1 MLEIS
6 IANSML
12 LASQRGMQVTGNNV
26 ANASTPGYHRQI
38 IQFAAQQ
45 PMELDGQSYGRGV
58 EITDV
63 QRAYS
68 DQLESTITAQTTRNG
83 YVDSLKTSLAQLQ
96 SSLPTDASSISSL
109 LGNVFNGMQ
118 QASSQLGNIA
128 SRKMV
133 IANASVLAQQ
143 FNTLAANMD
152 QMRTSVDAQITATV
166 NATNPL
172 LSQIAD
178 LNAQIAS
185 ITDQGISPNDLIDTR
200 DQLINTVAEKIAVE
214 VQPGVSGQVT
224 LLQSGTPLVI
234 GGAAQ
239 KLHLALNSSGKMVVS
254 TQGGKVPLTITEGSL
269 GGLLDVRDHRL
280 PDVRQNL
287 DTLAR
292 SVAQAFDEVQATGLG
307 VDGGFTQLTGQR
319 SVLDVTVPLNAAE
332 ASFPP
337 RAGSLFVTMTN
348 SSTGQKTMTEVKI
361 DPATQSLNDLAAS
374 IGTTVPNLQVF
385 VSKESGT
392 MTLLAAPGYKVDFAG
407 GIDPNPT
414 TSFSAGTTATA
425 TMGGEFTGGTNDA
438 YTYTFLSSGTVGVT
452 PGLQARVTDQA
463 GNVLGTFNIGQ
474 GYEAG
479 QPMEGPN
486 GVTLT
491 LSTGDV
497 TAGDSLSAKVVGQPD
512 SSGILT
518 TLGINSFFSGID
530 AGTMKVNSLLTS
542 NPNALATSRSGQPG
556 DTSNLQRFV
565 DLQDQQR
572 MASGTETMS
581 SFFNQMVAD
590 VGTQVSSLDQQSS
603 TNQILTTRLKE
614 QQQSV
619 SGVNVNEEML
629 NIIKYQQMF
638 QSAAKYV
645 SAVNDMYQQLF
656 HSI

>member
-26 ANASTPGYHRQI
+26 ANANTPGYHRQI
-38 IQFAAQQ
+38 IKFAAQQ
-45 PMELDGQSYGRGV
+45 PMELEGQSFGRGV
-58 EITDV
+58 EITDI

-68 DQLESTITAQTTRNG
+68 GQLETAITAQTTRNG
-83 YVDSLKTSLAQLQ
+83 YVDSLKTSLTQLQ
-96 SSLPTDASSISSL
+96 SNLPTDASSISSL

-118 QASSQLGNIA
+118 QASSQLGNVA

-133 IANASVLAQQ
+133 IADASVLAQQ

-152 QMRTSVDAQITATV
+152 QMRISVDAEINSTIGSV
-166 NATNPL
+166 NPL
-172 LSQIAD
+172 LTQIAD
-178 LNAQIAS
+178 LNTQIAS

-200 DQLINTVAEKIAVE
+200 DQLINTVAEKIPIE

-254 TQGGKVPLTITEGSL
+254 TQGGKVPLTITEGAL

-280 PDVRQNL
+280 PDVRQSL

-292 SVAQAFDEVQATGLG
+292 SVAQAFDEVQSTGVG

-319 SVLDVTVPLNAAE
+319 SVLDVTVPLNAAG

-348 SSTGQKTMTEVKI
+348 TSTGQKTMTEVPI
-361 DPATQSLNDLAAS
+361 DPATQSLNDVAAA
-374 IGTTVPNLQVF
+374 IGTAVPNLQVF

-392 MTLLAAPGYKVDFAG
+392 ATLLAAPGFKVDFSG
-407 GIDPNPT
+407 GIDQNPT
-414 TSFSAGTTATA
+414 TSFSGGTTSTA
-425 TMGGEFTGGTNDA
+425 TMGGEFTGTTNDA
-438 YTYTFLSSGTVGVT
+438 YTYTFLSSGTIGVT
-452 PGLQARVTDQA
+452 PGLQARVTDQS

-479 QPMEGPN
+479 QPIEGPN
-486 GVTLT
+486 GVTLA

-497 TAGDSLSAKVVGQPD
+497 AAGDSLMAKVVGQPD
-512 SSGILT
+512 SAGILT
-518 TLGINSFFSGID
+518 TLGINTFFSGID
-530 AGTMKVNSLLTS
+530 AGTIKVNTLLTS
-542 NPNALATSRSGQPG
+542 NPNALATSRTGQPG

-565 DLQDQQR
+565 NLQDEQR
-572 MASGTETMS
+572 MASGTETMA

-603 TNQILTTRLKE
+603 TNQILTTRLRE
-614 QQQSV
+614 QQQSM
-619 SGVNVNEEML
+619 SGVNINEEML
-629 NIIKYQQMF
+629 NIIKFQQMF

-645 SAVNDMYQQLF
+645 SAVNEMYQQLF